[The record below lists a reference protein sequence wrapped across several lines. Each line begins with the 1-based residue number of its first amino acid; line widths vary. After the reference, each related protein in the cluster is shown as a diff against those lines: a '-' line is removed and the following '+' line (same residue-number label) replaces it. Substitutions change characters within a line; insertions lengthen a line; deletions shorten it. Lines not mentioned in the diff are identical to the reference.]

1 MEENIIDQQEIVSEQ
16 VIETTDD
23 SAVVTKEKDGSIKVT
38 QKVDPIV
45 VEVNIEPDDWESC
58 GTCWRAEIE
67 APELYED
74 GVTSAYL
81 NEDKM
86 KEESKYISYT
96 MKYISDIYAEDDFD
110 PVMNAKTE
118 KGKIIFDWNR
128 NEKPKV
134 PIIFTVEQLPFF

>member
-96 MKYISDIYAEDDFD
+96 MKYISDIYAEDDLD

>member
-23 SAVVTKEKDGSIKVT
+23 GAVVTKEKDGSIKVT

-96 MKYISDIYAEDDFD
+96 MKYISDIYTKDDFD